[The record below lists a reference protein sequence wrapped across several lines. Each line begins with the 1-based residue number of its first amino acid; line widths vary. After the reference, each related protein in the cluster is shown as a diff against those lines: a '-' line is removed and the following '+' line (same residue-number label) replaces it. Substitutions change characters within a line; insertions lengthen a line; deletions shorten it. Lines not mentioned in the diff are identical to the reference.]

1 MQTRENSGQDTYR
14 HGQALH
20 ILALSAGPFIPSYE
34 TLCVRV
40 SEVWVLPRTGHYPA
54 MKRILSLL
62 TAMPVAKLTGQS
74 ETQDDDTTV
83 PTTADPSP
91 MTSPRANQGL
101 RGLLGSKARLKALE
115 EDPNSPIDLAQLSIF
130 SGLSSDFL
138 HWIQENLEPRIV
150 FSDDTLFGEGE
161 KTENLYI
168 VCKGSICLEKKQPET
183 FSRGS
188 FFGDS
193 HLLGVSEGAVATA
206 VSLEMS
212 LVQVLSRQVL
222 LRGLA
227 QFPSEAEHFDNLTV
241 NYLESQ
247 VDNVLHHAPAFADC
261 CEEFR
266 KKVSSMMRTRLL
278 RSDECL
284 VKKGAKRGSL
294 FVVRT
299 GIAVVDEE
307 TPAAAKPSDDDAS
320 ELSGSTARTRRLQ
333 QWEVVN
339 ADVVLG
345 LAARAPVTVKA
356 AGLMAV
362 AEIEDERF
370 IGVLRNFPLEVPKI
384 IQSLEGMLWPEEAE
398 QVPSFLSNMGQS
410 YFSQLTQEAEWRMF
424 LPDRNVVR
432 QGMEGNALFLLC
444 YGRAICAVD
453 DVVLGQ
459 PLARGEVVGR
469 GNFLGLKP
477 RYGVTV
483 KAQTVC
489 HFRVITHEQ
498 LLELLTSQLALREW
512 FELAKLQVRN
522 FTEYDH
528 ERQKVEV
535 FRAKLRRRTD
545 RAWRK
550 HVEDTRAARAARMAG
565 RGLPAAPVTEAT
577 EKEED
582 QDAHRRSDALASH
595 GAGDGERKDSFTL
608 DAVPSRPV
616 PTAGALSLQ
625 IPSDREDVEFD
636 LASALSGFSG
646 SDDEAEEADERS
658 LWRSYHNALPKTGK
672 PGFGKH
678 GSIRILQKRLPGKG
692 PCAASVDVGRV

>member
-40 SEVWVLPRTGHYPA
+40 SEVWVLPRTVLMTSLGHYPA

-150 FSDDTLFGEGE
+150 FSDDTLFGSPAEGLLPFYVEFSYEKSMNCLGEYFGLRVGEGE

-410 YFSQLTQEAEWRMF
+410 YFSQLTQ
-424 LPDRNVVR
+424 
-432 QGMEGNALFLLC
+432 
-444 YGRAICAVD
+444 
-453 DVVLGQ
+453 
-459 PLARGEVVGR
+459 
-469 GNFLGLKP
+469 
-477 RYGVTV
+477 
-483 KAQTVC
+483 
-489 HFRVITHEQ
+489 
-498 LLELLTSQLALREW
+498 
-512 FELAKLQVRN
+512 
-522 FTEYDH
+522 
-528 ERQKVEV
+528 
-535 FRAKLRRRTD
+535 
-545 RAWRK
+545 
-550 HVEDTRAARAARMAG
+550 
-565 RGLPAAPVTEAT
+565 
-577 EKEED
+577 
-582 QDAHRRSDALASH
+582 
-595 GAGDGERKDSFTL
+595 
-608 DAVPSRPV
+608 
-616 PTAGALSLQ
+616 
-625 IPSDREDVEFD
+625 
-636 LASALSGFSG
+636 
-646 SDDEAEEADERS
+646 
-658 LWRSYHNALPKTGK
+658 
-672 PGFGKH
+672 
-678 GSIRILQKRLPGKG
+678 
-692 PCAASVDVGRV
+692 